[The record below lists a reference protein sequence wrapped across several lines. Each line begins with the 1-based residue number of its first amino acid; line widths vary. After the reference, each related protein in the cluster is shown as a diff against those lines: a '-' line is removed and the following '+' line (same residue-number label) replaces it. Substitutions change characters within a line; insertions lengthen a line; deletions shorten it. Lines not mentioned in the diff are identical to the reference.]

1 MLSRGHNQAHS
12 VRTSLFSNLLVL
24 QYQMLKIN
32 STDVERHGMKAADAR
47 STAVELQSLNEVVVP
62 ALTAGV

>member
-12 VRTSLFSNLLVL
+12 VRTSLCSNLLL
-24 QYQMLKIN
+24 LIFTKIN
-32 STDVERHGMKAADAR
+32 STVVEGHDMEVADAR
-47 STAVELQSLNEVVVP
+47 STAVELQSLIEVVVP

>member
-12 VRTSLFSNLLVL
+12 VRTSLFSNLLELVL
-24 QYQMLKIN
+24 MEIN
-32 STDVERHGMKAADAR
+32 STVVEGHGMKAADAR
-47 STAVELQSLNEVVVP
+47 STAVELQSLKEAVVP